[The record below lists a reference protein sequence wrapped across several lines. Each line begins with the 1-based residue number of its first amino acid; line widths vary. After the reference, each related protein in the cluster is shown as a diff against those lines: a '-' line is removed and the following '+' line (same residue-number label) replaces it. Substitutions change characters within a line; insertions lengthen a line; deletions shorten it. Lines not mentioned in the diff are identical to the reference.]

1 MSKAKLKHAVKRG
14 SSKGNFA
21 QRQLEKKKAW
31 TRNVYAFTQQ
41 ETLDA
46 ASLVL
51 HDLYGFGPDRLKRFG
66 EAFLVKFREIQELNR
81 SDEDDPD
88 REYSRAKFEQAMK
101 AAWGQYYE
109 ERDVRYNLDY
119 ILDGPGKPVIDQ

>member
-1 MSKAKLKHAVKRG
+1 MSKSKLKHAVKRG
-14 SSKGNFA
+14 SGNGTYA
-21 QRQLEKKKAW
+21 ERQLEKKQAW

-51 HDLYGFGPDRLKRFG
+51 HDLYGFGPERLKRFG

-81 SDEDDPD
+81 SDKDDPD
-88 REYSRAKFEQAMK
+88 REYSRHKFEEAMK
-101 AAWGQYYE
+101 AAWGQYYDPRE
-109 ERDVRYNLDY
+109 VRYNKDY
-119 ILDGPGKPVIDQ
+119 VMAAPGRPVVDQ